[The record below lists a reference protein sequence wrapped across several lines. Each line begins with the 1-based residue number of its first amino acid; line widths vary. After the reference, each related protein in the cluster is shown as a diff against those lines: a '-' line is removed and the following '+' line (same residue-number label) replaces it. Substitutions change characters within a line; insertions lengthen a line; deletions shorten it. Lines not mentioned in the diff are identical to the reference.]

1 MLNELSYHD
10 TALAFTYIATG
21 FALGTA
27 FVAKYVY
34 QPMLHKSWEKFMA
47 QEIPEIPFEE
57 LYPLDEIDDTY
68 KHPDDIKLENYVS
81 VTTPD
86 GVVFLRYNKEE
97 EGFEYWSKTK
107 TMLYDYLETCARK
120 YINFFNCKN
129 IYVDR
134 RKNIEENKKRIEEA
148 NKKEEEGRENEVEEK
163 EEEDDVFVKTKTN
176 KVTKKAIDTDNL
188 AATKANKYIYKG
200 NFTDFS
206 KETINITMV
215 ENKSQKMTF
224 SDFKKLLSI

>member
-1 MLNELSYHD
+1 MPNELSYNE
-10 TALAFTYIATG
+10 LAIVFTYIATG
-21 FALGTA
+21 FALGATI
-27 FVAKYVY
+27 VAKYVY
-34 QPMLHKSWEKFMA
+34 QPMLHKNWEKFMA
-47 QEIPEIPFEE
+47 QEIPEVTFEE

-68 KHPDDIKLENYVS
+68 KHPDDIKLQNYVN

-97 EGFEYWSKTK
+97 EGFEYWCKNKTII
-107 TMLYDYLETCARK
+107 YDYLETCARK

-148 NKKEEEGRENEVEEK
+148 NRKEEEGRENEVVENVET
-163 EEEDDVFVKTKTN
+163 DDVFVKSKN
-176 KVTKKAIDTDNL
+176 NNVSKKAIDTDNL

-215 ENKSQKMTF
+215 ENKSQKLTF
-224 SDFKKLLSI
+224 ADFKKLLSI